1 MDAKALY
8 LVQTDTTVGFLSQD
22 RAKLLHVKKRDSD
35 KEFLKVYGSFKS
47 FKNDNNR
54 ISNSHKSYVRSSK
67 KTTFISKNRAS
78 RIVQESQHQNFLKN
92 FDYLF
97 STSANESGKSYNY
110 DFVKDTADVIVET
123 KDGFNENRASKMI
136 KLSNKKKVRLR

>member
-47 FKNDNNR
+47 FKNDSNR
-54 ISNSHKSYVRSSK
+54 IANRHKSYVRSSK

-110 DFVKDTADVIVET
+110 DFVKGAAEVIVET